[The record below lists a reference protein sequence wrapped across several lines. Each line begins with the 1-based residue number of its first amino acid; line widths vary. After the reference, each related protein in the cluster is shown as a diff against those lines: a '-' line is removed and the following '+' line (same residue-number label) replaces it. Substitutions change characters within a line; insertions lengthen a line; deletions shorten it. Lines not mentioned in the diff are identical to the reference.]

1 MSDGEAEQDDIIQ
14 ENEET
19 DEQEQQEAS
28 HEESRERSLEP
39 SEPGYD
45 LVSFI
50 NFSII
55 INIHNAKNILL

>member
-19 DEQEQQEAS
+19 DEQEEQEAS

-50 NFSII
+50 IF
-55 INIHNAKNILL
+55 

>member
-50 NFSII
+50 NFSIVI
-55 INIHNAKNILL
+55 IHNAIKIL